1 MVFYGL
7 ILPVL
12 FCAGLI
18 LVDTDQRTAVLL
30 IMLGWGLSVLTSGR
44 YSKWL
49 YMMFMPLIIYGCSC
63 ISWAAAAPDPA
74 AGSGNY
80 ILWLGSAF
88 LFIAALFPLYF
99 EYKLFAFPAG
109 LCAIA
114 LWLSPMIQMANIDIT
129 HYIELVFTGLF
140 TAGAVLGLIG
150 ILLYI
155 SLIFRDGDF
164 RYLIPKSL
172 LALVLGILPIAASY
186 ATTWFIVP
194 EWVPATLAGGIFL
207 IIGFIMYRRDTNG
220 AEGVQFSLL
229 PLFLTGSLY
238 LTGLASVDTS
248 SLRIPFSYGEL
259 AMTKL
264 AGSGIL
270 TKAGEVINVLLN
282 SVISLIRPLV
292 TYNFRDSGKTDPE
305 EKRLTPDKRSHH
317 NGEIFFINPLFCC
330 HLTESDIECCRIGT
344 PDGRHQV
351 ARMIR
356 VTEQMNIVC
365 LHCFIQRLIGCI
377 ADGYDHRIC
386 RYFLYGLMYA
396 LQTHDK
402 RLAVGVRNVGCRHFH
417 NCLAV
422 FILQYIR

>member
-1 MVFYGL
+1 MTFSEITFHYLPFVKYNNCREVTAMFEKILNPADTRPFFSSPKRMVFYGL

-49 YMMFMPLIIYGCSC
+49 YMMFMPLIIYGYSC

-164 RYLIPKSL
+164 RHLIPKSL

-194 EWVPATLAGGIFL
+194 EWVPAALAGGIFL

-292 TYNFRDSGKTDPE
+292 TYNFRDSGKVP
-305 EKRLTPDKRSHH
+305 
-317 NGEIFFINPLFCC
+317 I
-330 HLTESDIECCRIGT
+330 T
-344 PDGRHQV
+344 PDGTGILESRAFAAV
-351 ARMIR
+351 FLMIT
-356 VTEQMNIVC
+356 VILFIGVNIA
-365 LHCFIQRLIGCI
+365 RLI
-377 ADGYDHRIC
+377 RK
-386 RYFLYGLMYA
+386 
-396 LQTHDK
+396 K
-402 RLAVGVRNVGCRHFH
+402 RD
-417 NCLAV
+417 
-422 FILQYIR
+422 